1 MMLSL
6 TQLSTNAAVNAIR
19 HGDLSLKTVDQ
30 LDEID
35 CFSASK
41 IHTALLKRDQI
52 GWSARMQAIH
62 MDINSRRWKG
72 IYMEETSAYGD
83 YFRDIV
89 IVWGEDDSENWDE
102 DHEDLQ
108 RIDETVHP
116 EWQEY
121 YDWMERND
129 MLDDEEDYDDIS
141 MPFD

>member
-1 MMLSL
+1 MVLSL
-6 TQLSTNAAVNAIR
+6 TQLSTNSVVNAIR

-72 IYMEETSAYGD
+72 IYMEETWAYGD

-89 IVWGEDDSENWDE
+89 VIWEDDDYEYGEDEEEPN
-102 DHEDLQ
+102 LQ

-116 EWQEY
+116 EWREY
-121 YDWMERND
+121 YDWMVRND
-129 MLDDEEDYDDIS
+129 CLEEEEDYDDGSTI
-141 MPFD
+141 

>member
-1 MMLSL
+1 MVLSL
-6 TQLSTNAAVNAIR
+6 TQLSTNSVVNAIR

-89 IVWGEDDSENWDE
+89 VIWEDDDYEYGKDE
-102 DHEDLQ
+102 EEPNLQ

-116 EWQEY
+116 EWREY
-121 YDWMERND
+121 YDWMVRND
-129 MLDDEEDYDDIS
+129 CLEEEEDYDDGSTI
-141 MPFD
+141 